1 MTEEEILRAAQI
13 AFSNGYYHVK
23 LYFMMGLPT
32 ETLDDIAGI
41 AQLAEKIIN
50 LYFEQPNRPKGKGVE
65 ISISVATF
73 VPKPHTPFMLVP
85 QATREQVA
93 EKQQHL
99 IRSIPLKHK
108 KRIRVSWNDQLVSLL
123 EAVLARGDRRLS
135 AVIRKAWEN
144 GSRFDSWSD
153 RFCWENWEKAFAEC
167 GLEPAFYANRERSA
181 TELLPWEHLDYL
193 VDKSFFLREY
203 ERAKQAKTTPHC
215 RKQCS
220 GCGISRA
227 VGRSCF

>member
-1 MTEEEILRAAQI
+1 MSLPSLRVDNFSEDFLEKVKRIRKSGLTFAPEAGTQRLRDVINKNVTEEEILRAAQI

-108 KRIRVSWNDQLVSLL
+108 KRIRVSWNDQLVKI
-123 EAVLARGDRRLS
+123 G
-135 AVIRKAWEN
+135 
-144 GSRFDSWSD
+144 
-153 RFCWENWEKAFAEC
+153 
-167 GLEPAFYANRERSA
+167 
-181 TELLPWEHLDYL
+181 
-193 VDKSFFLREY
+193 
-203 ERAKQAKTTPHC
+203 RAH
-215 RKQCS
+215 
-220 GCGISRA
+220 
-227 VGRSCF
+227 V

>member
-1 MTEEEILRAAQI
+1 MSLPSLRVDNFSEDFLEKVKRIRKSGLTFAPEAGTQRLRDVINKNVTEEEILRAAQI

-85 QATREQVA
+85 QATRGTGC
-93 EKQQHL
+93 
-99 IRSIPLKHK
+99 R
-108 KRIRVSWNDQLVSLL
+108 
-123 EAVLARGDRRLS
+123 EAAT
-135 AVIRKAWEN
+135 
-144 GSRFDSWSD
+144 FDSQHS
-153 RFCWENWEKAFAEC
+153 AETQETHT
-167 GLEPAFYANRERSA
+167 GQLE
-181 TELLPWEHLDYL
+181 
-193 VDKSFFLREY
+193 
-203 ERAKQAKTTPHC
+203 
-215 RKQCS
+215 
-220 GCGISRA
+220 
-227 VGRSCF
+227 

>member
-1 MTEEEILRAAQI
+1 M
-13 AFSNGYYHVK
+13 GYYHVK

-93 EKQQHL
+93 EKQQH
-99 IRSIPLKHK
+99 
-108 KRIRVSWNDQLVSLL
+108 
-123 EAVLARGDRRLS
+123 
-135 AVIRKAWEN
+135 
-144 GSRFDSWSD
+144 
-153 RFCWENWEKAFAEC
+153 
-167 GLEPAFYANRERSA
+167 
-181 TELLPWEHLDYL
+181 
-193 VDKSFFLREY
+193 
-203 ERAKQAKTTPHC
+203 
-215 RKQCS
+215 
-220 GCGISRA
+220 
-227 VGRSCF
+227 

>member
-1 MTEEEILRAAQI
+1 
-13 AFSNGYYHVK
+13 
-23 LYFMMGLPT
+23 MMGLPT

-135 AVIRKAWEN
+135 AVIRRAWEN

-167 GLEPAFYANRERSA
+167 GLDPAFYANRERPA

-227 VGRSCF
+227 VGRACF